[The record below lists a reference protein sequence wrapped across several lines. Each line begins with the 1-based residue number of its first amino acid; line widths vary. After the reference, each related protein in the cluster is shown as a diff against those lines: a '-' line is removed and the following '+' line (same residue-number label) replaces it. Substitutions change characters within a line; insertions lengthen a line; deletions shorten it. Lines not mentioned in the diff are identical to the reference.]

1 MNPKINIK
9 SYRSKKENFREM
21 YGVNLNDLEL
31 GPSRVILI
39 VSEQFTCLL
48 MKINEV
54 K

>member
-1 MNPKINIK
+1 MNPQIIIK
-9 SYRSKKENFREM
+9 SYLRKNKNFREM
-21 YGVNLNDLEL
+21 YGVNLNDLDL
-31 GPSRVILI
+31 GPGRVLLI